1 MRSNARRSFTDL
13 AAMTAALGIAASG
26 CSLIG
31 LGVGAIS
38 DSRQKMLTLPGWQ
51 IETVAKGRD
60 VVLSLADGSTLAGK
74 FEGLVPEPWEEYRT
88 RYASF
93 RSREGAP
100 RLPVL
105 GPGATVKGRNG
116 VVTQGD
122 LLGFDAGVV
131 LIGYAGRSAPARIS
145 LDVVES
151 LSDDQ
156 GTTLES
162 GQLAWLAST
171 RALPLQTTIAISG
184 ESGRRH
190 VPSDDVRQVVVP
202 ATRHGKLA
210 GFLIG
215 AVIDAVVIAA
225 IASDDPPPPPPDTYY
240 SCPFVYSHDGRGFVL
255 DAEVFGG
262 AIFEKAQRADWA
274 ALSRLRESDGAYRVK
289 LTNELPETQYVDALS
304 LVVVDHAPG
313 SRIVPTLSGELFE
326 LRAPQPA
333 ARAADLAGWNV
344 LDLLARPD
352 GRSWISN
359 PFGRDPDD
367 RSQLRD
373 GVVLEFD
380 RPERASGATLA
391 LSVRNTAWASYLQGQ
406 LLELPGRDIDAW
418 YASLDA
424 SPAARERLLDAMQ
437 REGMLLVSVWDGSV
451 WVRAGVVWAVGPSVS
466 RGQALRLDLRGI
478 PGDRL
483 LVKLD
488 STAGLWQVDDVVVDF
503 AAVPLRGSE
512 LAISAARDQDG
523 RDVRDLLAFGDGR
536 RYVMPTRRDWAEL
549 RFTAPPPV
557 QDRQRSVLVKSSG
570 YYQIRVLAR
579 GEPQTALLDRLID
592 EPGAYAQYTLRLLN
606 ERSRHALRTAGA
618 R

>member
-1 MRSNARRSFTDL
+1 MRSNARRSLTDM
-13 AAMTAALGIAASG
+13 AAMATALGIAASG

-74 FEGLVPEPWEEYRT
+74 LEGLVPEPWEEYRT

-100 RLPVL
+100 KLPAL
-105 GPGATVKGRNG
+105 GPGATLKGRNG
-116 VVTQGD
+116 GVTQGD
-122 LLGFDAGVV
+122 LLGFDPGVV
-131 LIGYAGRSAPARIS
+131 LIGHAGRTAPARIS
-145 LDVVES
+145 FDVVES
-151 LSDDQ
+151 LSDGQ
-156 GTTLES
+156 GTTLER
-162 GQLAWLAST
+162 GQLAGLAST
-171 RALPLQTTIAISG
+171 GALPLQTTIAITG

-190 VPSDDVRQVVVP
+190 VPSDQVRQVVVP
-202 ATRHGKLA
+202 AKRHGKLA

-215 AVIDAVVIAA
+215 AVIDAVVIAV

-255 DAEVFGG
+255 EAEVFGG
-262 AIFEKAQRADWA
+262 AIFEKAQRVDWA
-274 ALSRLRESDGAYRVK
+274 ALPRLRDSQGAYRVK

-304 LVVVDHAPG
+304 LVVVDHAVG
-313 SRIVPTLSGELFE
+313 SRIVPTLSGEILE

-367 RSQLRD
+367 RNQLRD

-380 RPERASGATLA
+380 RPKGASGAALA
-391 LSVRNTAWASYLQGQ
+391 LTVRNTAWASYLLGQ
-406 LLELPGRDIDAW
+406 LLELPGREIDAW
-418 YASLDA
+418 YATLDA
-424 SPAARERLLDAMQ
+424 SPAARKRLLDAMQ
-437 REGMLLVSVWDGSV
+437 REAMLLVSVWDGSA
-451 WVRAGVVWAVGPSVS
+451 WVPAGVVSAVGPSVS

-483 LVKLD
+483 RVKLD
-488 STAGLWQVDDVVVDF
+488 STAGLWQVDDVVIDF
-503 AAVPLRGSE
+503 AALPLRASE
-512 LAISAARDQDG
+512 LAVATAQDQDG
-523 RDVRDLLAFGDGR
+523 RDVRDLLAFNDAR
-536 RYVMPTRRDWAEL
+536 RYTMPSHRDWAEL

-557 QDRQRSVLVKSSG
+557 QGRQRSVLVKSSG
-570 YYQIRVLAR
+570 YYQIHVSAR
-579 GEPQTALLDRLID
+579 GAPQAALLDRLLD
-592 EPGAYAQYTLRLLN
+592 EPGAYGQYTLRLLN
-606 ERSRHALRTAGA
+606 EHSRHALRMAGA